1 MRFLEASPMNW
12 EIVGYTAGLLTMFS
26 FVPQLVKMK
35 RTKSVNDVS
44 LPMLVQLSMGLILW
58 MLYGIHLRN
67 TAIIVANAVSF
78 TTLFIGILMY
88 IKYRTKSQKPES

>member
-1 MRFLEASPMNW
+1 MNW

-26 FVPQLVKMK
+26 FVPQLAKMV

-44 LPMLVQLSMGLILW
+44 FPMMVQLSMGLFLW

-78 TTLFIGILMY
+78 TTLFVGILMY
-88 IKYRTKSQKPES
+88 VKYRTKSKRTKS